1 VQIDGHA
8 DETSFEHLIDCQ
20 NHSSKISGPT
30 LGQRYGE
37 HNPPG
42 DAARRERSPSI
53 EANPAD
59 AANGGQPPRVL
70 FLAASCNIQKI
81 NTNFAFFGAA
91 IAEIAG
97 CLAFWAGSGWG
108 SQLG

>member
-42 DAARRERSPSI
+42 
-53 EANPAD
+53 
-59 AANGGQPPRVL
+59 
-70 FLAASCNIQKI
+70 
-81 NTNFAFFGAA
+81 
-91 IAEIAG
+91 
-97 CLAFWAGSGWG
+97 
-108 SQLG
+108 